1 VTAVTETETET
12 ETAAAA
18 PTPQRFHEVLLAYCG
33 SRALMSAVDIDLF
46 STLAGGRELTEDELR
61 RTLSLHPRLSRHFL
75 QVLVELELL
84 AQTDGRYRNT
94 PVSERYLDRAKP
106 GYVGGFAETTSDTFY
121 PAWGKL
127 TKALRSGQ
135 AQAPIPPDDADHL
148 FRVNVHT
155 EADRV
160 RRFMTAMDSHSTAMA
175 AELAKVVDWDQ
186 YSTFADIGGCRGNLA
201 ANLVLARPHLK
212 GICFDRSQ
220 SEPFFSEHMESLGT
234 TGLVTF
240 QAGDFFAD
248 PLPQVD
254 ALIFGHVLH
263 DWSPENRAILM
274 ERAHRAL
281 NPGGIVIVYDRMI
294 DGSPLDLHRLFYSL
308 TFMLA
313 SGGGS
318 EYSVE
323 QCSQWLTDAGFRT
336 PQAHRVLADHSVV
349 IGHR

>member
-1 VTAVTETETET
+1 
-12 ETAAAA
+12 
-18 PTPQRFHEVLLAYCG
+18 
-33 SRALMSAVDIDLF
+33 MSAVEIDLF
-46 STLAGGRELTEDELR
+46 STLAGGVTMTEDELR
-61 RTLSLHPRLSRHFL
+61 KELSLHPRLSRHFL
-75 QVLVELELL
+75 QVLVALELIEEN
-84 AQTDGRYRNT
+84 DGHYRNSSA
-94 PVSERYLDRAKP
+94 SERYLDRAKP
-106 GYVGGFAETTSDTFY
+106 TYVGGFAETTNDTFY

-127 TKALRSGQ
+127 TKALRTGQ
-135 AQAPIPPDDADHL
+135 AQAPIPPDDGDHL

-175 AELAKVVDWDQ
+175 GELSRLVSWEQ
-186 YSTFADIGGCRGNLA
+186 YATFADIGGCRGNLA
-201 ANLVLARPHLK
+201 ANLVLAQPHLK
-212 GICFDRSQ
+212 GICFDRPQ
-220 SEPFFSEHMESLGT
+220 SEPFFDEHMAALNT
-234 TGLVTF
+234 TDRVGF

-254 ALIFGHVLH
+254 VLILGHVLH

-274 ERAHRAL
+274 QRAYRAL
-281 NPGGIVIVYDRMI
+281 NPGGIVVVYDRMI

-323 QCSQWLTDAGFRT
+323 QCSQWLADADF
-336 PQAHRVLADHSVV
+336 QNSECHRVLADHSII